1 MPTRFEDPLNIIIA
15 GVGGQGNITASQ
27 VLAQAAQIEGWKT
40 TIGETYG
47 VSQRGGSVMS
57 HVRIA
62 RSAEVGPLIPRG
74 HAHLLVGFEPLE
86 TLQVALEYGQ
96 PGLRI
101 LCNPRPLYPIGVL
114 AGDAA
119 YPPVA
124 KILKI
129 LARHAPE
136 LRTVPATDLAR
147 QAGEIR
153 SMNLVMIGALAAS
166 GFLPFSK
173 ASYEQALQMVFE
185 GPALEVNGR
194 AFEAGFRALSRPRK
208 DRAPRH

>member
-1 MPTRFEDPLNIIIA
+1 MPARFEDPLNLIIA

-27 VLAQAAQIEGWKT
+27 VVAQAALIEGFQA

-62 RSAEVGPLIPRG
+62 RCAEVGPLIPRG

-86 TLQVALEYGQ
+86 TLQVALEYGR
-96 PGLRI
+96 PGIRI

-114 AGDAA
+114 AGDSA
-119 YPPVA
+119 YPPA
-124 KILKI
+124 GKILKI
-129 LARHAPE
+129 LAKHASH
-136 LRTVPATDLAR
+136 LRIVPATDLAR
-147 QAGEIR
+147 RTGEIR

-166 GFLPFSK
+166 GFLPFEK
-173 ASYEQALQMVFE
+173 ASYEQALQTLFE
-185 GPALEVNGR
+185 GPAQEVNLR
-194 AFEAGFRALSRPRK
+194 AFDAGFLALSRPR
-208 DRAPRH
+208 RNRPRD

>member
-1 MPTRFEDPLNIIIA
+1 MPARFEDPLNLIIA

-27 VLAQAAQIEGWKT
+27 VVAQAALIEGFRA

-57 HVRIA
+57 HVRVC

-96 PGLRI
+96 PGIRI

-114 AGDAA
+114 AGNSA
-119 YPPVA
+119 YPPA
-124 KILKI
+124 EKILKI
-129 LARHAPE
+129 LAKHASQ
-136 LRTVPATDLAR
+136 LRIVPATDLAR

-166 GFLPFSK
+166 GFLPFAK
-173 ASYEQALQMVFE
+173 AAYEQALQGLF
-185 GPALEVNGR
+185 GGSAREVNTR
-194 AFEAGFRALSRPRK
+194 AFEAGFRALSGPRRSRRR
-208 DRAPRH
+208 D

>member
-1 MPTRFEDPLNIIIA
+1 MPTRFEDPLNLIIA

-27 VLAQAAQIEGWKT
+27 VVAQAALIEGFQA

-62 RSAEVGPLIPRG
+62 RFAEVGPLIPRG
-74 HAHLLVGFEPLE
+74 HAQLLVGFEPLE
-86 TLQVALEYGQ
+86 TLQVALEYGR

-119 YPPVA
+119 YPPVG
-124 KILKI
+124 KILEI
-129 LARHAPE
+129 LAKHAPD

-166 GFLPFSK
+166 GFLPFQK
-173 ASYEQALQMVFE
+173 ASYEQALRIVFE
-185 GPALEVNGR
+185 GPALEVNTR
-194 AFEAGFRALSRPRK
+194 AFEAGFLALLRAQGKSSR
-208 DRAPRH
+208 H